1 MTEDQKPQE
10 SGEEILNPEKQA
22 QTEETQNP
30 LPEEETASNDE
41 GVADSPLSDEVKEES
56 VSESPVAVDE
66 LAEDAVEEDGSQ
78 EKEELKADSKPADD
92 VTEVSED
99 EAQEEDLPV
108 SENPEEEEER
118 SLPPSQIDYSILSK
132 AQLIKEFEFLLES
145 RHVNAIRNEVENLKI
160 NFYKRH
166 KIEMEKKRK
175 KFYDEG
181 GAVDAFQ
188 PEEDELEL
196 RFKEL
201 YKEYRRLKAVHN
213 RELEDQRMD
222 HLKEKQNIL
231 EELKDLV
238 NRKED
243 VNKTF
248 QEFRELQR
256 KWHATGMV
264 PQQSVKDLW
273 ENYHLYVEQFYDH
286 IKINKELRDLDLKKN
301 LEAKIS
307 LCEKAEELLLDPS
320 IVNAFRVLQRYHDQW
335 REIGPVPHDQKEA
348 IWERFK
354 EITHQ
359 INKKHQE
366 HYDNLRDT
374 QRKNLEAKTLLCEK
388 VEALGSTE
396 IKSVQELDKLTREVL
411 EIQRMW
417 KSIGFAPKKDNNK
430 IYQRFRSACDVF
442 FTKKREYN
450 AVNKEAMGDNLQ
462 KKLDLCIQAES
473 LQTSTDWKRTTDEL
487 ISLQKKWKEIG
498 PVPRKYYDSLWK
510 RFRQACDNFFNKK
523 SEYFSTIDTKYEE
536 NLKKKLDLIER
547 IEKFDA
553 SGDVN
558 AALNKLKDFQ
568 REWSEIGFVP
578 IKNKEEVQKN
588 YRMALDKH
596 FENLK
601 LDDQRKNL
609 IRFKYKL
616 EGLSSK
622 PNVSNKISFE
632 REKYLT
638 KLKQLE
644 SDIILWEN
652 NIGFFAKSK
661 NADAMVKEFQQKIE
675 QGKAQIKLLEEKI
688 NLIDDMDSRK

>member
-10 SGEEILNPEKQA
+10 SGEEILNTEKQA
-22 QTEETQNP
+22 QTDETQKP
-30 LPEEETASNDE
+30 LPEEDTAGNDE
-41 GVADSPLSDEVKEES
+41 DVANSPASDELKEET
-56 VSESPVAVDE
+56 VAEIPEAEGE
-66 LAEDAVEEDGSQ
+66 LAGEAVEEEITQ
-78 EKEELKADSKPADD
+78 ENEEPKADSQPEND

-99 EAQEEDLPV
+99 EAQEEVLLV
-108 SENPEEEEER
+108 SENPEEEEGR

-166 KIEMEKKRK
+166 KLEMEKKRK

-213 RELEDQRMD
+213 RELEDQRME

-335 REIGPVPHDQKEA
+335 REVGPVPHDQKEA

-366 HYDNLRDT
+366 HYDNLRDS
-374 QRKNLEAKTLLCEK
+374 QKKNLEAKTLLCEK
-388 VEALGSTE
+388 VEALGSSE

-430 IYQRFRSACDVF
+430 IYQRFRSACDIF

-450 AVNKEAMGDNLQ
+450 ALNKEAMGENLQ
-462 KKLDLCIQAES
+462 KKLDLCLLAES
-473 LQTSTDWKRTTDEL
+473 LQSSTDWKRTTDEL

-547 IEKFDA
+547 IDKFDA

-578 IKNKEEVQKN
+578 IKDKEEIQKK
-588 YRMALDKH
+588 YRVALDKH

-609 IRFKYKL
+609 LRFKYKL

-632 REKYLT
+632 REKYVT

>member
-22 QTEETQNP
+22 QTDETQNP
-30 LPEEETASNDE
+30 LPEEDTASNDE
-41 GVADSPLSDEVKEES
+41 DVADSPSSDEVKEES
-56 VSESPVAVDE
+56 FSESPVAVDE

-78 EKEELKADSKPADD
+78 VKEELKADSKPADD

-335 REIGPVPHDQKEA
+335 REVGPVPHDQKEA

-523 SEYFSTIDTKYEE
+523 GEYFSTIDTKYEE